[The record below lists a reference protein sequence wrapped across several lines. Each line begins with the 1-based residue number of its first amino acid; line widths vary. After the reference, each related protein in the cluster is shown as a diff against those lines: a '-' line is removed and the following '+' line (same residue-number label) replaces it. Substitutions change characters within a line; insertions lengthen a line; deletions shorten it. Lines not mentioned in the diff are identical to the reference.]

1 MVCLVI
7 IKLIIFYTI
16 EQKDKLNSKAQV
28 KGVIVKDEGY
38 NDFKKKIF
46 KRRLFAEIII
56 LFFSLFSFFYVTVF
70 CSIYR
75 KTQINWFLGGIYCL
89 IFEWVILSN
98 LYIAIISFVQ
108 KKEKED
114 VVHYMKVLFCF

>member
-1 MVCLVI
+1 MCQLLLSIIISMVCLFT
-7 IKLIIFYTI
+7 IKLIIIYTI

-70 CSIYR
+70 CSLYR

-98 LYIAIISFVQ
+98 YILLLFHLF
-108 KKEKED
+108 KKRRKK
-114 VVHYMKVLFCF
+114 M